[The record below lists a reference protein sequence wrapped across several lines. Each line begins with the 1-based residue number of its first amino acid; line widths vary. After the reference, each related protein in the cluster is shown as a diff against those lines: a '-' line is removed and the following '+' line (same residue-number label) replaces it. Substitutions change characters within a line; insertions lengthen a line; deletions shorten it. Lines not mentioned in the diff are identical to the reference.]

1 MSATSHLK
9 DFPFNIT
16 ACIKKYPVILLFIL
30 GVGLAQPTATGT
42 GGAAAT
48 VDALATRAAME
59 ILAQGGNAIDAAVA
73 AAAVLGVTEPY
84 SCGIGGGGF
93 MVIYLA
99 KEKRV
104 VTIDHREVAPAS
116 FNPAVFNGPN
126 GQPLPFS
133 ERVNSGLSVG
143 VPGTVK
149 GWEEALTRYGSM
161 SLYRVLQP
169 AIRVAQQGFTVD
181 ATFAAQ
187 TQANLERF
195 RYFTSTSA
203 LFLPGGSVPVVGSTF
218 RNPDLAR
225 TYLLLASGGS
235 RAFYTGPL
243 AQAIVNT
250 INNPP
255 IAPGV
260 TANIRPGRMS
270 LADLADYEARI
281 RQPIESTYRGYT
293 LYGMGLPSSG
303 GPTIAL
309 ALNLLE
315 GYDLR
320 ALPRERALHLYLEA
334 SRLAFAD
341 RNAYMGDPEFVDVPL
356 AGLLSKKYGEERRKG
371 VGERAAGGPVG
382 PGDPYLFQQDPS
394 VPLRPR
400 AGVGRWE
407 GDSTTHL
414 TVADKEGNIVAY
426 TFTIESIGGNAM
438 VVPGYGFLLNN
449 ELTDFDVA
457 VPHPNSPE
465 AFKRPRSSMSPTLV
479 FRDGKPVLALGS
491 PGGSTIIT
499 TVLQTLINVLDFG
512 MPVDQAIAAPR
523 LSQRNTQSTIVDGG
537 FERSPEARAL
547 VELGHRFTPTNE
559 IGAVTAIAFNPD
571 GTVTA
576 AAEPLR
582 RGGGSAAVANP
593 R

>member
-1 MSATSHLK
+1 MLGLL
-9 DFPFNIT
+9 NIT
-16 ACIKKYPVILLFIL
+16 SVMKKYAAAAMVLLTAA
-30 GVGLAQPTATGT
+30 LAQPTATGT
-42 GGAAAT
+42 GGSAAT

-59 ILAQGGNAIDAAVA
+59 ILAQGGNAVDAAVA

-104 VTIDHREVAPAS
+104 VTLDHREVAPAS
-116 FNPAVFNGPN
+116 FSPSVFLGPN
-126 GQPLPFS
+126 GQPIPFA

-149 GWEEALTRYGSM
+149 GWEEALARYGTL
-161 SLYRVLQP
+161 SLGRVLQP
-169 AIRVAQQGFTVD
+169 AIRVANQGFTVD
-181 ATFAAQ
+181 ATFTAQ

-195 RYFTSTSA
+195 RYFTSTRS
-203 LFLPGGSVPVVGSTF
+203 LFLPDGNVPPVGSTL

-235 RAFYTGPL
+235 RAFYTGPI

-250 INNPP
+250 VNNPP

-260 TANIRPGRMS
+260 TANIRPGRMT
-270 LADLADYEARI
+270 LADLANYEVRV
-281 RQPIESTYRGYT
+281 RQPTVSSYRGYT
-293 LYGMGLPSSG
+293 IYGMGLPSSG

-315 GYDLR
+315 GYDLKS
-320 ALPRERALHLYLEA
+320 LPRERALHLYLEA

-341 RNAYMGDPEFVDVPL
+341 RNAYMGDPEFVDAPL
-356 AGLLSKKYGEERRKG
+356 TGLLTKKYAEERRKAI
-371 VGERAAGGPVG
+371 GERAADGAVRA
-382 PGDPYLFQQDPS
+382 GDPYPFQQDPS
-394 VPLRPR
+394 VPLRPQTQR
-400 AGVGRWE
+400 ERWE
-407 GDSTTHL
+407 GESTTHL
-414 TVADKEGNIVAY
+414 TVSDKEGNIVSY
-426 TFTIESIGGNAM
+426 TFTIESTGGNAM

-449 ELTDFDVA
+449 ELTDFDVTL
-457 VPHPNSPE
+457 PHPNSPE

-491 PGGSTIIT
+491 PGGATIIT
-499 TVLQTLINVLDFG
+499 TVLQTLVNVLDFG
-512 MPVDQAIAAPR
+512 MPIDQALAAPR
-523 LSQRNTQSTIVDGG
+523 LSQRNLQTTGVDGG
-537 FERSPEARAL
+537 FERSPEAQAL
-547 VELGHRFTPTNE
+547 AALGHRWAPTAE
-559 IGAVTAIAFNPD
+559 IGALTAIAFNPD
-571 GTVTA
+571 GSVTA
-576 AAEPLR
+576 AAEPVR
-582 RGGGSAAVANP
+582 RGGGSAAVERP

>member
-1 MSATSHLK
+1 MVLL
-9 DFPFNIT
+9 T
-16 ACIKKYPVILLFIL
+16 AA
-30 GVGLAQPTATGT
+30 LAQPTATGT

-59 ILAQGGNAIDAAVA
+59 ILAQGGNAVDAAVA

-104 VTIDHREVAPAS
+104 VTVDHREVAPAS
-116 FNPAVFNGPN
+116 FSPSVFLGPN
-126 GQPLPFS
+126 GQPIPFA

-149 GWEEALTRYGSM
+149 GWEEALARYGTL
-161 SLYRVLQP
+161 SLGRVLQP
-169 AIRVAQQGFTVD
+169 AIRVANQGFTVD

-195 RYFTSTSA
+195 RYFTSTRS
-203 LFLPGGSVPVVGSTF
+203 LFLPDGNVPPVGSTF

-235 RAFYTGPL
+235 RAFYTGPV
-243 AQAIVNT
+243 AQGVVNT
-250 INNPP
+250 VNNPP
-255 IAPGV
+255 VAPGV
-260 TANIRPGRMS
+260 TANIRPGRMT
-270 LADLADYEARI
+270 LADLANYEVRV
-281 RQPIESTYRGYT
+281 RQPTVSSYRGYT
-293 LYGMGLPSSG
+293 IYGMGLSSSG

-315 GYDLR
+315 GYDLK

-341 RNAYMGDPEFVDVPL
+341 RNAYMGDPEFVDAPL
-356 AGLLSKKYGEERRKG
+356 SGLLSKKYAEERRKAIS
-371 VGERAAGGPVG
+371 ERAADGAVRA
-382 PGDPYLFQQDPS
+382 GDPYPFQQDPS
-394 VPLRPR
+394 VPLRPQTQR
-400 AGVGRWE
+400 ERWE
-407 GDSTTHL
+407 GEYTTHL
-414 TVADKEGNIVAY
+414 TVSDKEGNIVSY
-426 TFTIESIGGNAM
+426 TFTIESTGGNAM

-449 ELTDFDVA
+449 ELTDFDVTL
-457 VPHPNSPE
+457 PHPNSPE

-479 FRDGKPVLALGS
+479 FRDGKPILALGS
-491 PGGSTIIT
+491 PGGATIIT
-499 TVLQTLINVLDFG
+499 TVLQTLVNVLDFG
-512 MPVDQAIAAPR
+512 MPIDQALAAPR
-523 LSQRNTQSTIVDGG
+523 LSQRNLQTTGVDGG
-537 FERSPEARAL
+537 FERSPEAQAL
-547 VELGHRFTPTNE
+547 AALGHRWAPTAE
-559 IGAVTAIAFNPD
+559 IGALTAIAFNPD
-571 GTVTA
+571 GSVTA
-576 AAEPLR
+576 AAEPAR
-582 RGGGSAAVANP
+582 RGGGSAAVERP

>member
-1 MSATSHLK
+1 MVM
-9 DFPFNIT
+9 
-16 ACIKKYPVILLFIL
+16 KKYAAILLFML
-30 GVGLAQPTATGT
+30 GFGLAQPTATGT

-48 VDALATRAAME
+48 VDALATRAAMD

-99 KEKRV
+99 KDKRV
-104 VTIDHREVAPAS
+104 VTIDHREVAPAY
-116 FNPAVFNGPN
+116 FNPTVFNGPN
-126 GQPLPFS
+126 GQPLPFA

-149 GWEEALTRYGSM
+149 GWEEALARYGTM
-161 SLYRVLQP
+161 SLGRVLQP

-187 TQANLERF
+187 TQANLQRF
-195 RYFTSTSA
+195 RYFTSSSA
-203 LFLPGGSVPVVGSTF
+203 LFLPGGNVPAEGSTF

-250 INNPP
+250 VNNPP

-260 TANIRPGRMS
+260 TANIRPGRMT
-270 LADLADYEARI
+270 LADLANYEARI
-281 RQPIESTYRGYT
+281 RLPIVSSYRGYT

-315 GYDLR
+315 GFDLK

-341 RNAYMGDPEFVDVPL
+341 RNAYMGDPEFLDAPL
-356 AGLLSKKYGEERRKG
+356 AGLLSKKYAEERRKAI
-371 VGERAAGGPVG
+371 GERAAEGSVQA
-382 PGDPYLFQQDPS
+382 GDPYPFQQDPS
-394 VPLRPR
+394 TPLRPR
-400 AGVGRWE
+400 AQTQRWE
-407 GDSTTHL
+407 GESTTHL
-414 TVADKEGNIVAY
+414 TVSDKEGNIVSY
-426 TFTIESIGGNAM
+426 TFTIESTGGNAM

-449 ELTDFDVA
+449 ELTDFDA
-457 VPHPNSPE
+457 TVPHPNSPE
-465 AFKRPRSSMSPTLV
+465 AYKRPRSSMSPTLV

-491 PGGSTIIT
+491 PGGATIIT

-512 MPVDQAIAAPR
+512 MPIDQALAAPR
-523 LSQRNTQSTIVDGG
+523 LSQRNLQTTALDGG
-537 FERSPEARAL
+537 FERSPEAQAL
-547 VELGHRFTPTNE
+547 LGLGHRWAPTAE
-559 IGAVTAIAFNPD
+559 IGALTAIAFNPD
-571 GTVTA
+571 GWVTA
-576 AAEPLR
+576 AAEPVR
-582 RGGGSAAVANP
+582 RGGGAAAVE
-593 R
+593 RSR

>member
-1 MSATSHLK
+1 MNMKRYA
-9 DFPFNIT
+9 
-16 ACIKKYPVILLFIL
+16 VWLLALL
-30 GVGLAQPTATGT
+30 GIVFARPTATGT

-59 ILAQGGNAIDAAVA
+59 ILSQGGNAVDAAVA

-99 KEKRV
+99 REGRV
-104 VTIDHREVAPAS
+104 ITIDHRETAPAS
-116 FNPAVFNGPN
+116 FTPTVFNGPN
-126 GQPLPFS
+126 NQPLPFA

-149 GWEEALTRYGSM
+149 GWEEALRRYGTL
-161 SLYRVLQP
+161 SLGRVLQP

-187 TQANLERF
+187 TQANLARF

-203 LFLPGGSVPVVGSTF
+203 LFLPGGAVPAVGSTF

-225 TYLLLASGGS
+225 TYLLLAAGGS
-235 RAFYTGPL
+235 RAFYSGPV
-243 AQAIVNT
+243 AEAIVNT
-250 INNPP
+250 VNNPP
-255 IAPGV
+255 VASGV
-260 TANIRPGRMS
+260 TANIRPGRMT
-270 LADLADYEARI
+270 LADLANYEVRI
-281 RQPIESTYRGYT
+281 RQPIVSTYRGYT
-293 LYGMGLPSSG
+293 IYGMGLPSSG

-315 GYDLR
+315 GYDLK

-341 RNAYMGDPEFVDVPL
+341 RNAYMGDPEFLDAPL
-356 AGLLSKKYGEERRKG
+356 TGLLSKRYAEERRKTIG
-371 VGERAAGGPVG
+371 DRAAEGAVRA
-382 PGDPYLFQQDPS
+382 GDPYPFQQDPS
-394 VPLRPR
+394 APLRPQ
-400 AGVGRWE
+400 ALGERWE
-407 GDSTTHL
+407 GESTTHL
-414 TVADKEGNIVAY
+414 TVSDKEGNIVSY
-426 TFTIESIGGNAM
+426 TFTIESTGGNAM

-449 ELTDFDVA
+449 ELTDFDA
-457 VPHPNSPE
+457 TVPHPNSPE

-491 PGGSTIIT
+491 PGGATIIT
-499 TVLQTLINVLDFG
+499 TVLQTLVNVLDFG
-512 MPVDQAIAAPR
+512 LPIDQALAAPR
-523 LSQRNTQSTIVDGG
+523 LSQRNTQNTNVDGG
-537 FERSPEARAL
+537 FERTPEAQAL
-547 VELGHRFTPTNE
+547 TALGHRFAPPAE
-559 IGAVTAIAFNPD
+559 IGALTAIAFNPD
-571 GTVTA
+571 GSVTA
-576 AAEPLR
+576 AAEPVR
-582 RGGGSAAVANP
+582 RGGGSAAVERP